1 MSYETVMKSLHN
13 HTPVSVYLITGDQ
26 AYLVN
31 RLKNAF
37 TALIPEEER
46 TMNFASYDMESTPI
60 AQA

>member
-31 RLKNAF
+31 RLKKHVH
-37 TALIPEEER
+37 R
-46 TMNFASYDMESTPI
+46 TDPGRGTDHEFCEL
-60 AQA
+60 